1 MSKGFLALI
10 VAMVFGFLGLMNS
23 ASAQADEWHMAGS
36 YSTDQLR
43 GARVGYR
50 VTDIR
55 LSILEDWT
63 WLGDPKLHIEG
74 ALNNWQNSNDR
85 SDNVFALT
93 ISPVLAWQLTD
104 GPRPLYVEAGIGG
117 SYLDGTRLGDRRLST
132 RFQFED
138 RIGLSWQYSAY
149 SNARL
154 TLAYVHYSNADIDSP
169 NDGLDFFGLTWSN
182 TF

>member
-1 MSKGFLALI
+1 M
-10 VAMVFGFLGLMNS
+10 
-23 ASAQADEWHMAGS
+23 
-36 YSTDQLR
+36 
-43 GARVGYR
+43 
-50 VTDIR
+50 
-55 LSILEDWT
+55 
-63 WLGDPKLHIEG
+63 
-74 ALNNWQNSNDR
+74 
-85 SDNVFALT
+85 
-93 ISPVLAWQLTD
+93 LAWQLTD